1 MSTLTRLQRLLRRGA
16 LAPTDA
22 YAPTEVQPSTDVWH
36 PQREFAHLSK
46 ALLRTTAEVIHSEME
61 ADAVVLRYCQALVQ
75 ASERLPLAW
84 SWFGPADTTLIQPQ
98 VCAGRATAWGER
110 QVIERNWLTNIG
122 PAFGAL
128 AGRGSA
134 PFSVSR
140 LSPYGP
146 WREAARQWGIR
157 SVLCLPLRSGAER
170 ESGVFVVYADQ
181 PDYFDPAM
189 VEFFESIGEMFGSIL
204 ARASTN
210 RELRKAVMTDAL
222 TGLGNRHAVERL
234 SQEIGRR
241 ESTQADTVI
250 ALIDLDRFKAVNDQ
264 HGHDVGDLVLK
275 GAAAALS
282 RAVRQMDEVM
292 RYGGEEFLVCLR
304 GTSLERGAELAQ
316 ALCDALRR
324 VPHRLPG
331 GQVLTVSGSI
341 GVASLEVGETLEEA
355 ITRADQALYAAKRA
369 GRDRICR
376 AMPRLHE
383 PRAA

>member
-1 MSTLTRLQRLLRRGA
+1 MSVLMRLQRLLRRGRPP
-16 LAPTDA
+16 LARED
-22 YAPTEVQPSTDVWH
+22 APTELLPDLAWS
-36 PQREFAHLSK
+36 PQREFASLSK

-84 SWFGPADTTLIQPQ
+84 SWFGPADTAHIQPQ

-170 ESGVFVVYADQ
+170 ESGVFVIYADQ

-234 SQEIGRR
+234 SQELGRR
-241 ESTQADTVI
+241 QAAQADTVI

-275 GAAAALS
+275 GAAAALG
-282 RAVRQMDEVM
+282 RAVRQMDQVI

-304 GTSLERGAELAQ
+304 GTPLERGAELAQ
-316 ALCDALRR
+316 SLCDALRR
-324 VPHRLPG
+324 VPHRLPDG
-331 GQVLTVSGSI
+331 RVLTVSGSI

-355 ITRADQALYAAKRA
+355 ITRADQALYAAKHN
-369 GRDRICR
+369 GRDQVCR
-376 AMPRLHE
+376 ALPRKPK
-383 PRAA
+383 PRVA